1 MRWGAVRPIPAYL
14 TFTLTWALV
23 QQQLNTTSPAPR

>member
-14 TFTLTWALV
+14 TFTLMWASV
-23 QQQLNTTSPAPR
+23 QQQLNTTS